1 MLSFDKR
8 KGVQLL
14 VRIYNHF
21 SWGFYKQKNKD
32 ALMHPYFFASFMV
45 SFIYDISRNED

>member
-21 SWGFYKQKNKD
+21 SYGWDSLRMGLFNSKTAYN
-32 ALMHPYFFASFMV
+32 
-45 SFIYDISRNED
+45 

>member
-8 KGVQLL
+8 NGVQLL

-21 SWGFYKQKNKD
+21 SYGCYSWRMRLIIPSKN
-32 ALMHPYFFASFMV
+32 Y
-45 SFIYDISRNED
+45 N